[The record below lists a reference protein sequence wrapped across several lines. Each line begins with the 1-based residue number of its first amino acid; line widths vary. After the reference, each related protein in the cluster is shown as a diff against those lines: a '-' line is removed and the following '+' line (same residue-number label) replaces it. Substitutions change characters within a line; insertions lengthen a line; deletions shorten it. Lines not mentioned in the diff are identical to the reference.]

1 LIPFFRYNVCDNN
14 HTGGIHAL
22 SKGKASRPPR
32 TGALMAGNSCSVS
45 RSSELHETEEQPLNV
60 NKPHSVSGT
69 VNRKRPLPVS
79 SSSHMAQ
86 WVGQRPQKIT
96 RTRRANVMSPVLN
109 CDEVH
114 TSLEGSS
121 PSDVGTRMSS
131 TISGL
136 HTSNG
141 AINSG
146 IQPVKVKH
154 ENMSPPTRL
163 SESEESGAG
172 EYNLK
177 VKRLES
183 NEIDESAINRS
194 YVTSSSMLT
203 SKNKKIPY
211 KEEIGDDLRR
221 QGRGGRGSSVLKSGI
236 LPMKEKLE
244 TSTLMKPIK
253 NMKPAS
259 EKNGRYNSLSQSL
272 LVVKTKMALPLLQ

>member
-1 LIPFFRYNVCDNN
+1 M
-14 HTGGIHAL
+14 

-32 TGALMAGNSCSVS
+32 TGALVAAGNSSSVS
-45 RSSELHETEEQPLNV
+45 RSSELHETEEKPLNV

-69 VNRKRPLPVS
+69 VNRKRPLPVGS
-79 SSSHMAQ
+79 PSSHMAQ

-96 RTRRANVMSPVLN
+96 RTRRANVISPVLS
-109 CDEVH
+109 CEEVH
-114 TSLEGSS
+114 TSLEGLS
-121 PSDVGTRMSS
+121 PSDVGSRMTS
-131 TISGL
+131 TTVGGL

-146 IQPVKVKH
+146 IQPGKMKH
-154 ENMSPPTRL
+154 ENVSSPTRL

-172 EYNLK
+172 ENGENKLK
-177 VKRLES
+177 EKGLES
-183 NEIDESAINRS
+183 NEVDESAINHS
-194 YVTSSSMLT
+194 YNTSSSMLT

-211 KEEIGDDLRR
+211 KEEIGDGLRR
-221 QGRGGRGSSVLKSGI
+221 QGRGSRGSSVLKSTV

-253 NMKPAS
+253 NVKPAS

-272 LVVKTKMALPLLQ
+272 LVVKTRVALSHYSKESWQFF